1 MNSTPLTTSPRGLA
15 LIEGFEDFR
24 ATRYLCPA
32 GRPTIGFG
40 HVIQGG
46 EASPLWN
53 ATLTREQATAL
64 LHDDVR
70 TVEVYLNATTC
81 RPGTSQEQFDA
92 LVSFCFN
99 EGVGA
104 FDKST
109 LRRLFKLGNLTL
121 AALEFVKWD
130 KVTNPATHLLE
141 PSKGLW
147 ARRVKERDLFL
158 GRLK

>member
-15 LIEGFEDFR
+15 LIESFEDFR
-24 ATRYLCPA
+24 ARRYLCPA
-32 GRPTIGFG
+32 GKPTIGFG
-40 HVIQGG
+40 HVILGS
-46 EASPLWN
+46 ESHPLWD
-53 ATLTREQATAL
+53 AEITREDATAL
-64 LHDDVR
+64 LRADCR
-70 TVEVYLNATTC
+70 TVEIYLNATTV
-81 RPGTSQEQFDA
+81 RPGTSQDQFDA
-92 LVSFCFN
+92 LVSLAFN
-99 EGVGA
+99 IGVGN

-121 AALEFVKWD
+121 AVLEFVKWD

-158 GRLK
+158 GRL